1 MTSKNDT
8 TMKLTYAEK
17 KTIERALAI
26 LERNE
31 DERAK
36 RFAIENEV
44 KIDLHK
50 MVYYAAYYQGA
61 LMAAKELMP
70 YAKWNAKGDDR
81 VYRDAELALITQS
94 KRTME
99 LFMDGTPIR
108 YRNHE
113 RDKKGKLTK
122 CEAYFYKEQRII
134 QEVT

>member
-1 MTSKNDT
+1 MSCE
-8 TMKLTYAEK
+8 KLTYSEK
-17 KTIERALAI
+17 KTIARALAI
-26 LERNE
+26 LEAHD

-36 RFAIENEV
+36 RFAVENDV

-50 MVYYAAYYQGA
+50 MVFYAAYYQGA
-61 LMAAKELMP
+61 LMAARSVMG
-70 YAKWNAKGDDR
+70 YALQNAKGEDI

-99 LFMDGTPIR
+99 LFMDGTQIR

-113 RDKKGKLTK
+113 RDKKGRLTK

>member
-1 MTSKNDT
+1 ME
-8 TMKLTYAEK
+8 LTYAEK

-44 KIDLHK
+44 NIDLHK

-99 LFMDGTPIR
+99 LFMDGTTIR

-134 QEVT
+134 QEVK

>member
-1 MTSKNDT
+1 M
-8 TMKLTYAEK
+8 
-17 KTIERALAI
+17 AI

-50 MVYYAAYYQGA
+50 MVYYTAYYQGA
-61 LMAAKELMP
+61 LMAAKELMG

-81 VYRDAELALITQS
+81 IYRDAELALITQS

-113 RDKKGKLTK
+113 RDKKGKLVK
-122 CEAYFYKEQRII
+122 CEAYFYTEKRVI
-134 QEVT
+134 QEIK

>member
-1 MTSKNDT
+1 MSCE
-8 TMKLTYAEK
+8 KLTYSEK
-17 KTIERALAI
+17 KTIARALAI
-26 LERNE
+26 FEAHD

-36 RFAIENEV
+36 RFAVENDV

-50 MVYYAAYYQGA
+50 MVFYAAYYQGA
-61 LMAAKELMP
+61 LMAARYVMS
-70 YAKWNAKGDDR
+70 YALQNAKGEDI

-99 LFMDGTPIR
+99 LFMDGTQIR

-113 RDKKGKLTK
+113 RDKKCRLTK

>member
-1 MTSKNDT
+1 
-8 TMKLTYAEK
+8 MKYEEEK
-17 KTIERALAI
+17 IVERALAI
-26 LERNE
+26 LEAHQ

-61 LMAAKELMP
+61 LMAAKELMG

-113 RDKKGKLTK
+113 RDKKGKLVK
-122 CEAYFYKEQRII
+122 CEAYFYTEKRII
-134 QEVT
+134 QEIK

>member
-1 MTSKNDT
+1 ME
-8 TMKLTYAEK
+8 LTYAEK

-26 LERNE
+26 LETHE

-50 MVYYAAYYQGA
+50 MVFYAAYYQGA
-61 LMAAKELMP
+61 LMAANAMISF
-70 YAKWNAKGDDR
+70 AQQNAKGDDR
-81 VYRDAELALITQS
+81 VYRDAELSLITQS

-99 LFMDGTPIR
+99 LFMDNTQIR

-113 RDKKGKLTK
+113 RDKKGKLVK
-122 CEAYFYKEQRII
+122 CEAYFYKEQQII

>member
-1 MTSKNDT
+1 MSCE
-8 TMKLTYAEK
+8 KLTYSEK
-17 KTIERALAI
+17 KTIESALAI
-26 LERNE
+26 LEAHD

-36 RFAIENEV
+36 RFAVDNDV

-50 MVYYAAYYQGA
+50 MVFYAAYYQGA
-61 LMAAKELMP
+61 LMAARSVMS
-70 YAKWNAKGDDR
+70 YALQNAKGEDI

-99 LFMDGTPIR
+99 LFMDGTQIR

-113 RDKKGKLTK
+113 RDKKGRLIK

>member
-1 MTSKNDT
+1 MSCE
-8 TMKLTYAEK
+8 KLTYSEK
-17 KTIERALAI
+17 KTIERALEI
-26 LERNE
+26 LEAHD

-36 RFAIENEV
+36 RFAVENDV

-50 MVYYAAYYQGA
+50 MVFYAAYYQGA
-61 LMAAKELMP
+61 LMAARSMVS
-70 YAKWNAKGDDR
+70 YALQNYKGEDI

-99 LFMDGTPIR
+99 LFMDGTQIR

-113 RDKKGKLTK
+113 RDKKGRLTK
-122 CEAYFYKEQRII
+122 CEAYFYKEHRII

>member
-1 MTSKNDT
+1 
-8 TMKLTYAEK
+8 MKYEEEK
-17 KTIERALAI
+17 IVERALAI

-36 RFAIENEV
+36 RFAMENEV

-61 LMAAKELMP
+61 LMAAKELMG

-94 KRTME
+94 KRTRE
-99 LFMDGTPIR
+99 
-108 YRNHE
+108 
-113 RDKKGKLTK
+113 
-122 CEAYFYKEQRII
+122 
-134 QEVT
+134 

>member
-1 MTSKNDT
+1 MTSKSVT
-8 TMKLTYAEK
+8 TMELTYAEK
-17 KTIERALAI
+17 KTIEKALAI

-61 LMAAKELMP
+61 LMAAKELMG

-94 KRTME
+94 KRTMVV
-99 LFMDGTPIR
+99 LAVTADDFVIVRDATPPR
-108 YRNHE
+108 LVY
-113 RDKKGKLTK
+113 LT
-122 CEAYFYKEQRII
+122 AI
-134 QEVT
+134 Q

>member
-1 MTSKNDT
+1 MSCEE
-8 TMKLTYAEK
+8 LTYSEK

-26 LERNE
+26 LEAHE

-36 RFAIENEV
+36 RFAVENDV

-50 MVYYAAYYQGA
+50 MVFYAAYYQGA
-61 LMAAKELMP
+61 LMAERSVMG
-70 YAKWNAKGDDR
+70 YALQNAKGEDI

-99 LFMDGTPIR
+99 LFMDGTQIR

-113 RDKKGKLTK
+113 RDRKGKLTK